1 MSLKYMQG
9 FETTRDDSDLRL
21 QNWSVS
27 PQAPT
32 TKKVTFAP
40 SVTNVPGTS
49 LRPVGAFQS
58 SAASSALWGAAADQ
72 TWGYY
77 NTGYTVQQ
85 AWNAGGITLG
95 FGAKLNSN
103 AGYYVSAALGQG
115 CGFDGTRY
123 WGFRR
128 ATGTNISTSP
138 DLINWTDT
146 PAQISGALAM
156 TYSQTSSVPLV
167 VSNTSTNTT
176 AINYSTNNGSSW
188 TNVALPVT
196 PSASVSSPM
205 CPVDTGNSAFPHVVP
220 VISNTSSGFQGIMY
234 AMVGDAKKGAGNF
247 TLASSG
253 GGATQAINAVSTVS
267 RLLGGSSGVVAL
279 FYSGYGLMAVAANSA
294 LNTSGAWTSFT
305 VTATGWTAPGPSGNY
320 ITDMAFLPAAN
331 RYVFATNMG
340 LMYATNPGGT
350 PGTPSPLS
358 GTVTMTLGLS
368 LPVLPTQLILV
379 GSTLYAVTNGGS
391 VYSTLDGVTWTLVG
405 TPLTNVATGGYTNY
419 LYDGSK
425 YVLFSSSVTGIIAT
439 TPDMVTNWQA
449 LNVYE
454 ALDATATGLTGG
466 VGSGLVVSASGAP
479 AANGQFTVFNTYGGF
494 LHLFVAGASGG
505 NRQWG
510 ILDSV
515 GNSTT
520 YLTGSLSA
528 TSNLYHYFEMRY
540 VKNSASVNQFDVYM
554 YIDGVQIGS
563 KFTYQF
569 TRNIDTTGLFLIG
582 FQRSGCFTAIDDI
595 YVTLEDGTGLSGNL
609 GQINIAVQR
618 PDADVQ
624 AQWVPTGGSGTNAS
638 AVNQAAL
645 SSLSSKNV
653 ASSNSGD
660 VDVYSSA
667 DTIPA
672 GYTARAQ
679 LVETYFTKT
688 STTAPVVSV
697 GLRSSGAETDSSQV
711 TVSGTTPAYVSVLS
725 DIDPNG
731 NKAWTTNSIKASQFA
746 LNHIT

>member
-9 FETTRDDSDLRL
+9 FETARDDSDLRL
-21 QNWSVS
+21 QGWSVS

-58 SAASSALWGAAADQ
+58 SDAFSATWGSVADQ

-103 AGYYVSAALGQG
+103 AGYYVSAGYGQG

-128 ATGTNISTSP
+128 TSATNISTST

-146 PAQISGALAM
+146 PAQISDAVAM
-156 TYSQTSSVPLV
+156 AYSATSHVPLV
-167 VSNTSTNTT
+167 TSNVNGTTT
-176 AINYSTNNGSSW
+176 ALNYTTNNGSSW
-188 TNVALPVT
+188 TSVTLPVT
-196 PSASVSSPM
+196 PNSVASTPM
-205 CPVDTGNSAFPHVVP
+205 GPVDTGNSAFPHVVP
-220 VISNTSSGFQGIMY
+220 VVSNIGSGFQSILY
-234 AMVGDAKKGAGNF
+234 ALVGNATTGSF
-247 TLASSG
+247 TVTLNG
-253 GGATQAINAVSTVS
+253 GGSTQAVQAVLTSG
-267 RLLGGSSGVVAL
+267 RLLGGSSGVVSL
-279 FYSGYGLMAVAANSA
+279 FFSGYGLMAVAANSA
-294 LNTSGAWTSFT
+294 LNTAGAWSSFS
-305 VTATGWTAPGPSGNY
+305 VTAAAWTAPGPSGDY
-320 ITDMAFLPAAN
+320 ILDMAFLPAAN
-331 RYVFATNMG
+331 RYIFATSRG
-340 LMYATNPGGT
+340 LMFAANPGGT

-358 GTVTMTLGLS
+358 GTVTMTLAQS
-368 LPVLPTQLILV
+368 ISVTPPTQLILV
-379 GSTLYAVTNGGS
+379 GSTMFAVTTSGA
-391 VYSTLDGVTWTLVG
+391 VYSTTDGVTWTLTG
-405 TPLTNVATGGYTNY
+405 SPLTNLSDGGYINY

-425 YVLFSSSVTGIIAT
+425 YVLFTTSSTGIIAT
-439 TPDMVTNWQA
+439 TTDMVNNWQA
-449 LNVYE
+449 INVYE
-454 ALDATATGLTGG
+454 AADATSTGLSGG
-466 VGSGLVVSASGAP
+466 VGSGLIVSQSGAP
-479 AANGQFTVFNTYGGF
+479 AANGTFTVFDTYGGF
-494 LHLFVAGASGG
+494 LHLFVTGASGG

-515 GNSTT
+515 GNYTP

-540 VKNSASVNQFDVYM
+540 VKNSASTNQFDVYM
-554 YIDGVQIGS
+554 YIDGVQVGS

-609 GQINIAVQR
+609 GQINIVSQR
-618 PDADVQ
+618 PTTDVQ
-624 AQWVPTGGSGTNAS
+624 AQWVPTGGTGTNAS
-638 AVNQAAL
+638 AVSQSAL
-645 SSLSSKNV
+645 SSMSSKNV

-660 VDVYSSA
+660 VDVYSSS

-672 GYTARAQ
+672 GYSARAQ
-679 LVETYFTKT
+679 LVEAYFTKT

-697 GLRSSGAETDSSQV
+697 GLRSAAAETDSSQI
-711 TVSGTTPAYVSVLS
+711 TVSGTTPKYVSVLS

-731 NKAWTTNSIKASQFA
+731 NEAWSTNSIKASQFV

>member
-9 FETTRDDSDLRL
+9 FETVRDDSDLRL
-21 QNWSVS
+21 QGWSVS

-40 SVTNVPGTS
+40 SVTNIPGTS

-58 SAASSALWGAAADQ
+58 SAASSAIWGAAADQ

-103 AGYYVSAALGQG
+103 VPYYVSASYGQG

-128 ATGTNISTSP
+128 TAATNISTST

-146 PAQISGALAM
+146 PAQISSAVAM
-156 TYSQTSSVPLV
+156 TYSSTSHVPLV
-167 VSNTSTNTT
+167 TSNINTT
-176 AINYSTNNGSSW
+176 TTALNYTTNNGASW
-188 TNVALPVT
+188 TSVTLPVT
-196 PSASVSSPM
+196 PSSVGSTPM
-205 CPVDTGNSAFPHVVP
+205 GPVDTGNSAFPHVVP
-220 VISNTSSGFQGIMY
+220 VVSNIGSGFQGILY
-234 AMVGDAKKGAGNF
+234 ALVGNATTGSF
-247 TLASSG
+247 SVTLNG
-253 GGATQAINAVSTVS
+253 GGSTQAVNGVLTAG
-267 RLLGGSSGVVAL
+267 RLLGGSSGVVSL

-294 LNTSGAWTSFT
+294 LNTSGAWSSFS
-305 VTATGWTAPGPSGNY
+305 VTAASWNAPGPSGDY
-320 ITDMAFLPAAN
+320 ILDMAFLPAAN
-331 RYVFATNMG
+331 RYIFATSRG
-340 LMYATNPGGT
+340 LMFVANPGGT

-358 GTVTMTLGLS
+358 GAVTMTLAQS
-368 LPVLPTQLILV
+368 ITTNVPSQLILV
-379 GSTLYAVTNGGS
+379 GSTMFAVTLGGA
-391 VYSTLDGVTWTLVG
+391 VYSTTDGVTWTLLG
-405 TPLTNVATGGYTNY
+405 NPLTNLSGGGYINY

-425 YVLFSSSVTGIIAT
+425 YVLFTTSSTGIIAT

-449 LNVYE
+449 MNVYE
-454 ALDATATGLTGG
+454 AADATATGLTGG
-466 VGSGLVVSASGAP
+466 VGSGLIVSASGAP
-479 AANGQFTVFNTYGGF
+479 TANGQFTAFNTYGGF

-528 TSNLYHYFEMRY
+528 TANLYHYFEMRY
-540 VKNSASVNQFDVYM
+540 VKNSASINQFDVYM
-554 YIDGVQIGS
+554 YIDGVQVGS

-609 GQINIAVQR
+609 GQINIVAQR
-618 PDADVQ
+618 PTADVQ

-638 AVNQAAL
+638 AVNQNAL
-645 SSLSSKNV
+645 SSIATKNV
-653 ASSNSGD
+653 SSSNAGD
-660 VDVYSSA
+660 KDIYSSS

-672 GYTARAQ
+672 GYTAKAQ

-697 GLRSSGAETDSSQV
+697 GLKSGSSETDSQQIS
-711 TVSGTTPAYVSVLS
+711 VSGTSATYVSVLS
-725 DIDPNG
+725 DTDPNG
-731 NKAWTTNSIKASQFA
+731 NQPWNTNSVKASQFV
-746 LNHIT
+746 LNHIS